1 MKNLFSEIIR
11 IELVKELLSEGRVED
26 AKARYPDYVNTINYF
41 VANDPSGNNK
51 YLDWLIKLYVNDDD
65 ATNYSLVEYIT
76 IFHKNINKFTK
87 KDINQYKTWDEF
99 EKAVL
104 PVKEEAER
112 KEQDKK
118 AEEGTKKL
126 FNSQDWLLVRPLN
139 HDSSCKYGAG
149 TKWCTTAKGDP
160 YHFNSYTKN
169 DLLVYLLHKTSNT
182 KFAFHYSIGDNE
194 ESPVN
199 ALAIFNPPDF
209 DVSDKNVSGFNIRS
223 IKKFLEL
230 LTQGEMQ
237 NLAQAEDPLFTRGSK
252 WGIIWGTGSYE
263 ADYGEHE
270 HSLEDSLKTIILS
283 SLSEKDNYFNFESIR
298 EPNKFLEFLD
308 LMGVNFYK
316 TSDGLK
322 IDGNPM
328 GSEENRHQ
336 MEFENEEELG
346 QYLTTY
352 LSYGSTWRDKEKF
365 ISDYLVNANSTITLS
380 LALKK
385 INKDV
390 QIYLDTK
397 KFRKLYGDGSIF
409 KDINEYFNKGKV
421 KGQPSITPE
430 EAKGIISAFNKE
442 IKIVKTE
449 VKNKKEDIFKNLKP
463 SKKLVDKLS
472 TCAPEVES
480 YDDFRHCLRVYD
492 AYDDFVTYQGK
503 RKKIN
508 NFVENVL
515 GSSDVTGF
523 LMNYVKYRIRNNL

>member
-26 AKARYPDYVNTINYF
+26 AKARYPDYEGYVDFF

-51 YLDWLIKLYVNDDD
+51 YLDWIMKVYVNEDY
-65 ATNYSLVEYIT
+65 ATKDLLVKYIT
-76 IFHKNINKFTK
+76 IFHKNISKFTK

-160 YHFNSYTKN
+160 HHFNSYTKN

-237 NLAQAEDPLFTRGSK
+237 NLAQAEDPIFARGAK

-270 HSLEDSLKTIILS
+270 HSLEDSLKTIISS
-283 SLSEKDNYFNFESIR
+283 SLSEKDNYFNFESLK
-298 EPNKFLEFLD
+298 EPNRFLEFLD

-322 IDGNPM
+322 IDGDPRNLK
-328 GSEENRHQ
+328 NHHQ

-352 LSYGSTWRDKEKF
+352 LSYGTWRDKEKF
-365 ISDYLVNANSTITLS
+365 ISDYLVNANSIITLS
-380 LALKK
+380 LALKE
-385 INKDV
+385 INKDA

-409 KDINEYFNKGKV
+409 KDINEYFNKNKV

-472 TCAPEVES
+472 TCAPVES
-480 YDDFRHCLRVYD
+480 YDDFRYCLRGQY

>member
-26 AKARYPDYVNTINYF
+26 AKARYPNYEEYVDF
-41 VANDPSGNNK
+41 FAANDPSGNNK
-51 YLDWLIKLYVNDDD
+51 YLDWMMKMYIREDYASKDL
-65 ATNYSLVEYIT
+65 LVKYIT
-76 IFHKNINKFTK
+76 IFHKNISKFTK

-182 KFAFHYSIGDNE
+182 KFAFHYSIGNE

-237 NLAQAEDPLFTRGSK
+237 NLAQAEDPLFARGAK
-252 WGIIWGTGSYE
+252 WGIIWGTGNYE

-270 HSLEDSLKTIILS
+270 NSLIDSLKSVIS
-283 SLSEKDNYFNFESIR
+283 ASLNEKDNYFNYESLK
-298 EPNKFLEFLD
+298 EPNRFLEFLD
-308 LMGVNFYK
+308 LMGVSFYK

-322 IDGNPM
+322 IDGGARN
-328 GSEENRHQ
+328 E
-336 MEFENEEELG
+336 MEFEDEEELSR
-346 QYLTTY
+346 YLETY
-352 LSYGSTWRDKEKF
+352 LNYGTWRDKEKF
-365 ISDYLVNANSTITLS
+365 ISDYLENANSIITLS
-380 LALKK
+380 LALKE
-385 INKDV
+385 IYKDA

-397 KFRKLYGDGSIF
+397 KFRKLYGDGFLVTRSGSIF

-442 IKIVKTE
+442 IKVVKTE
-449 VKNKKEDIFKNLKP
+449 LKNKKEDIFKNLKP
-463 SKKLVDKLS
+463 SKKLLDKLDN
-472 TCAPEVES
+472 CAAQIDIF
-480 YDDFRHCLRVYD
+480 DDFRYCLRGQY
-492 AYDDFVTYQGK
+492 AYEDFVTYQGK
-503 RKKIN
+503 RKKIT
-508 NFVENVL
+508 NFVNNVL
-515 GSSDVTGF
+515 ESSDVTGF
-523 LMNYVKYRIRNNL
+523 LMSYVKYRIQNNL